1 MHEVSALASSVTRL
15 LVVTGGVVAGITL
28 AYAGFMFMT
37 SQGDPQRVS
46 RAKNAFLGALVGLLV
61 SGGAFVLPKAVS
73 EVVIEPVGGVG
84 ADFQSGVD
92 CDRMLREQ
100 LVFQRGASTSKRMN
114 VVIKR
119 IQGQQRECEEGVWA
133 PFVDDS
139 GYSVVLGRGVPNTAG
154 ACFNTPPQMGTLAR
168 VGGYQVPGGLRKKKD
183 LKLAARSFSG
193 RDAENNVI
201 VYWGQGDRRPSDGS
215 ACWMYVSRA
224 RRWFSGY

>member
-1 MHEVSALASSVTRL
+1 M
-15 LVVTGGVVAGITL
+15 
-28 AYAGFMFMT
+28 
-37 SQGDPQRVS
+37 
-46 RAKNAFLGALVGLLV
+46 
-61 SGGAFVLPKAVS
+61 
-73 EVVIEPVGGVG
+73 IEPVGGVG
-84 ADFQSGVD
+84 ANFQSGVD

-119 IQGQQRECEEGVWA
+119 IQGQQRECEEEAWA

-154 ACFNTPPQMGTLAR
+154 ACFNTPPQVGSLAR
-168 VGGYQVPGGLRKKKD
+168 VGGYEVPVGLRKKKD

-193 RDAENNVI
+193 RDAANNVI
-201 VYWGQGDRRPSDGS
+201 VYWGEGDRRPSDGS
-215 ACWMYVSRA
+215 SCWMYVSRA